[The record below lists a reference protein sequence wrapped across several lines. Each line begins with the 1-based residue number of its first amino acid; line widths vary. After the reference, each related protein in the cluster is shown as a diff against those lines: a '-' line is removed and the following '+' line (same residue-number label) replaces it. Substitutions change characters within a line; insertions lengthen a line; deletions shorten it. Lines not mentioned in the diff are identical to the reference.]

1 MEEVK
6 QCYTLNSTPSSQ
18 TKTVG
23 KSGKQKRVL
32 NMSTRR
38 LHGKFMAASG
48 YELSFSLF
56 RKFRPKNI
64 LLVEANCFR
73 TGLCEQFLNVTF
85 KTHAFTGIG
94 FKGIPDKYSLL
105 DLSLCHKEEKVHE
118 PECLKRSCPHCGIDT
133 LKARLTEKATSVP
146 DLNVVKWKQWKT
158 DPTLNKK
165 IQTICVGTVNQLIDE
180 TCQDIASF
188 SSHVHTAE
196 WQKDQCK
203 YLHNYLP
210 SGYILSVQDFA

>member
-1 MEEVK
+1 
-6 QCYTLNSTPSSQ
+6 
-18 TKTVG
+18 
-23 KSGKQKRVL
+23 
-32 NMSTRR
+32 
-38 LHGKFMAASG
+38 MAASG
-48 YELSFSLF
+48 YELSLSLF

-118 PECLKRSCPHCGIDT
+118 PECQRSCPHCGIDT
-133 LKARLTEKATSVP
+133 LKARLTVKATSVP

-165 IQTICVGTVNQLIDE
+165 IPTICVGTVNQLIDE

>member
-48 YELSFSLF
+48 YELSLSLF

-73 TGLCEQFLNVTF
+73 T
-85 KTHAFTGIG
+85 
-94 FKGIPDKYSLL
+94 
-105 DLSLCHKEEKVHE
+105 
-118 PECLKRSCPHCGIDT
+118 
-133 LKARLTEKATSVP
+133 ATSVP
-146 DLNVVKWKQWKT
+146 DLKVVKWKQWKT